1 MTENHDEE
9 LRRLNAEVDAL
20 EAELRRRKESTIPI
34 ERVKLLNQVLYA
46 ELAALESQITR
57 WFVDA
62 MATAITAE
70 EREAVEKELP
80 AKVDRAIARVNAAM
94 EEQMRA
100 WTIAGLE
107 DRVKED
113 DLPW

>member
-100 WTIAGLE
+100 WTIA
-107 DRVKED
+107 
-113 DLPW
+113 